1 MALNESQKKERSDYL
16 EKNLNIT
23 ECSQGQPYAF
33 ISYASDNWEK
43 VFKDAVVPLQQT
55 YGLCVYA
62 DKAFDKVNDRWI
74 VPMLRNIR
82 GADVVLV
89 FVSQQY
95 IESYACF
102 LELLTAVNSKKSIVF
117 ISLEEELRLGNTT
130 DQFDLERGVKNEM
143 LNQGANISINTNNT
157 SNDLMRAMKSAYTS
171 ISTLLEQDALSK
183 YDISDA
189 FINFFRD
196 ASVNRKTIH
205 DLKAVKRTISSIS
218 KEVFDKTQLDKPEQ
232 LAASESEV
240 QDPTLREADGK
251 DAQPEV
257 QTLMPQE
264 NTAAAAE
271 GEDDD
276 KPAVRSAEKV
286 FRFDEPKK
294 GGSVNKRPLIIIAA
308 AAAVLLIGVLL
319 YMSFGGYDRSKASG
333 LCSQGNRCLS
343 ELDYQQAV
351 AFYQSAIGTYPKAE
365 DAYIGLADAYI
376 GLEDYESAMRALEEG
391 IQETKSE
398 QLIKYLADRSYE
410 AGRAFLSGQEINLAQ
425 AHAYFEKAL
434 ENGKTEANFYLGELC
449 DRYNYPERD
458 YEKAREYYEAD
469 PDNPYSQIAL
479 GILYYNGRGVEKDTV
494 KAQEIFDAV
503 IEADCVE
510 GYYGSGR
517 IAYDNEDY
525 DTALECWNKV
535 LEGDEQL
542 YIADAMRNIGNL
554 YYFGQGVEQDYAQAK
569 EWWEKAAE
577 LGDAAAMS
585 NVGVLYEYGEG
596 VEYDY
601 TQAVEWYEKGAE
613 LGNDTAMRGIGL
625 MYATGK
631 GVKQDYAR
639 AIEWWEEAA
648 ALGNI
653 DAMRDIGVMYEDG
666 QGVEQDYA
674 QAAEWYERA
683 AELGNVDAMNN
694 IGNMYYNGRGVEKDY
709 DQAKEWYETAAE
721 LGNIGAMRN
730 FGLLYENGEGVAQD
744 YAQAAEWYEGAAE
757 LGDVTAM
764 YRIGLLYENGQGVAQ
779 DYAQAM
785 EWYEEAAGLG
795 NAKAMRRIGNF
806 YYRGEGV
813 EQDYAQAA
821 EWYERAAELGD
832 IAAMNNM
839 GVLYDLGQGVEQ
851 DYVLAM
857 EWFEKAA
864 ASGNAD
870 AMNNI
875 GVLYE
880 NGEGVE
886 QDAALAAEW
895 YERADQAKQQQ
906 GY

>member
-1 MALNESQKKERSDYL
+1 MALNELQKKERSEYL

-117 ISLEEELRLGNTT
+117 VSLEEELRLGNTT

-205 DLKAVKRTISSIS
+205 DLKAIKRTISSIN
-218 KEVFDKTQLDKPEQ
+218 KEVFDKTRTDKLEQ
-232 LAASESEV
+232 LAVSVNEV
-240 QDPTLREADGK
+240 QDPTLLEG
-251 DAQPEV
+251 AQSEV
-257 QTLMPQE
+257 QTPMPQE
-264 NTAAAAE
+264 NAATSE
-271 GEDDD
+271 GRRDDD
-276 KPAVRSAEKV
+276 KPVVRSAEKV

-308 AAAVLLIGVLL
+308 AAAVLMIGVLL
-319 YMSFGGYDRSKASG
+319 YMVFGGYDRIKASG

-343 ELDYQQAV
+343 ELDYQQAI

-365 DAYIGLADAYI
+365 DAYIGLADAYV
-376 GLEDYESAMRALEEG
+376 GLGDYESAVAALETG
-391 IQETKSE
+391 VQETKSE
-398 QLIKYLADRSYE
+398 QLKEYLADRYYE
-410 AGRAFLSGQEINLAQ
+410 VGCVFLFGQEINLAE
-425 AHAYFEKAL
+425 AHVCFEKAL

-469 PDNPYSQIAL
+469 SDDPYSQIAL

-494 KAQEIFDAV
+494 KAQDIFDAV
-503 IEADCVE
+503 IEAGCVE
-510 GYYGSGR
+510 GYWGSGV
-517 IAYDNEDY
+517 IAFDNEDY

-535 LEGDEQL
+535 LEGDESL
-542 YIADAMRNIGNL
+542 YNADAMRNIGNL
-554 YYFGQGVEQDYAQAK
+554 YYFGQGVKQDYAQAK

-585 NVGVLYEYGEG
+585 NIGVLYEFGEG
-596 VEYDY
+596 IEYDY

-613 LGNDTAMRGIGL
+613 LGNDTAMRNIGL
-625 MYATGK
+625 MYATGR
-631 GVKQDYAR
+631 GIKQDYAR

-653 DAMRDIGVMYEDG
+653 DAMRDMGLLYENG

-683 AELGNVDAMNN
+683 AVLGNVDAMNN
-694 IGNMYYNGRGVEKDY
+694 IGNLYYYGQGVEQDY
-709 DQAKEWYETAAE
+709 DQAKEWYEKAAE
-721 LGNIGAMRN
+721 LGNVGAMRN
-730 FGLLYENGEGVAQD
+730 FGMLYENGEGVAQD

-795 NAKAMRRIGNF
+795 NANAMRRIGNF

-813 EQDYAQAA
+813 AQDYTQAA
-821 EWYERAAELGD
+821 EWYWRAAELGD
-832 IAAMNNM
+832 VAAMNNM

-851 DYVLAM
+851 DYGLAM

-864 ASGNAD
+864 ALGNAD

-895 YERADQAKQQQ
+895 YEKADQAKQQ

>member
-1 MALNESQKKERSDYL
+1 MALNESQKKERSEYL

-23 ECSQGQPYAF
+23 ECSQGQHYAF

-43 VFKDAVVPLQQT
+43 VFKEAVVPLQQT

-62 DKAFDKVNDRWI
+62 DKAFDKVNDKWI

-82 GADVVLV
+82 GADVVVV

-102 LELLTAVNSKKSIVF
+102 LELLTAINSKKSIVF

-130 DQFDLERGVKNEM
+130 DQFDMERGVKNEI

-157 SNDLMRAMKSAYTS
+157 SNDVMRAMKSAYTS
-171 ISTLLEQDALSK
+171 ISTLLEQDALSR

-196 ASVNRKTIH
+196 ASVNRKTIN
-205 DLKAVKRTISSIS
+205 DLKAVKRTINSIS
-218 KEVFDKTQLDKPEQ
+218 KEVFDKTQLVKPEQ
-232 LAASESEV
+232 VAVSESEA
-240 QDPTLREADGK
+240 QELTLQERAQTVMAQKNEAATEEGK
-251 DAQPEV
+251 
-257 QTLMPQE
+257 
-264 NTAAAAE
+264 
-271 GEDDD
+271 DDD
-276 KPAVRSAEKV
+276 KPAVQSEAPA

-294 GGSVNKRPLIIIAA
+294 GGNVNKRPLIIIAA
-308 AAAVLLIGVLL
+308 AAAVLLIGVFL
-319 YMSFGGYDRSKASG
+319 YMAFGGYDRIKASE
-333 LCSQGNRCLS
+333 LCSQGDRCLS

-376 GLEDYESAMRALEEG
+376 GLEDYESVERALEAG
-391 IQETKSE
+391 IQETGSE

-410 AGRAFLSGQEINLAQ
+410 AGRAFLFGQEINLAE

-434 ENGKTEANFYLGELC
+434 EYGKTEANFYLGELC
-449 DRYNYPERD
+449 DRYNYPKRD

-479 GILYYNGRGVEKDTV
+479 GILYYNGRGLEKDTV
-494 KAQEIFDAV
+494 KAQELFNAV
-503 IEADCVE
+503 IEAGCVE
-510 GYYGSGR
+510 GYWGSGV

-542 YIADAMRNIGNL
+542 YIEDAMRKIGNL
-554 YYFGQGVEQDYAQAK
+554 YYFGQGVEQDDVQAK

-596 VEYDY
+596 VEWDY
-601 TQAVEWYEKGAE
+601 AQAVEWYEKAAE
-613 LGNDTAMRGIGL
+613 LGDDTAMRNIGL
-625 MYATGK
+625 MYATGR
-631 GVKQDYAR
+631 GIKQDYAR

-653 DAMRDIGVMYEDG
+653 DAMRDMGLLYENG
-666 QGVEQDYA
+666 RGVEQDYA
-674 QAAEWYERA
+674 QAAKWYERA

-694 IGNMYYNGRGVEKDY
+694 IGNLYYHGQGVEQDY
-709 DQAKEWYETAAE
+709 DRAKEWYETAAE
-721 LGNIGAMRN
+721 LGNAGAMRN
-730 FGLLYENGEGVAQD
+730 FGILYENGEGVEQD
-744 YAQAAEWYEGAAE
+744 YVQAAEWYEGAAE

-764 YRIGLLYENGQGVAQ
+764 YRMGLLYENGQGVEQDYAQAMEWYEGAAELGNTNAMRRIGNFYYHGQGVAQ
-779 DYAQAM
+779 DYAQA
-785 EWYEEAAGLG
+785 
-795 NAKAMRRIGNF
+795 
-806 YYRGEGV
+806 
-813 EQDYAQAA
+813 A
-821 EWYERAAELGD
+821 EWYWSAAELGNV
-832 IAAMNNM
+832 AAMNNM

-851 DYVLAM
+851 DYVQAM

-864 ASGNAD
+864 ELGNAE

-895 YERADQAKQQQ
+895 YEKAEQAEQQAEQ
-906 GY
+906 QE